1 MKKGIF
7 ALFAI
12 LLPLTLSAQESQTA
26 YNFLRLPVSAH
37 ASALGGENISII
49 EDDASLIFSNP
60 ALLSS
65 VSDRTIGLN
74 YMNYMSGVNTA
85 SATYSTVLADR
96 LTVGGSAQY
105 FGYGSMKEVD
115 ENNNIT
121 GTFSARD
128 ISLGAYVSYNLSQRL
143 VGGIS
148 AKWVTSY
155 IGKYNSIAMCVD
167 LGLNYYDSDRD
178 LSISTVARNLGGQ
191 LKAYD
196 EEYESLP
203 FEMHAGIT
211 KKLASAPLRLS
222 LTFLDLTHWNYKFI
236 NHLAVGA
243 EVTLSD
249 QIWVGAGMNFRRSND
264 MKISQGQENS
274 SRHGAGLTLG
284 GGVNLERFKIGL
296 SYGKYHVSS
305 SSIIANLSFNL

>member
-12 LLPLTLSAQESQTA
+12 LLPPTLSAQESQTA

-65 VSDRTIGLN
+65 VSDRSIGLN

-143 VGGIS
+143 S
-148 AKWVTSY
+148 MQLFF
-155 IGKYNSIAMCVD
+155 KYDMTNPFIA
-167 LGLNYYDSDRD
+167 N
-178 LSISTVARNLGGQ
+178 
-191 LKAYD
+191 AYKTTNV
-196 EEYESLP
+196 
-203 FEMHAGIT
+203 FAGIT
-211 KKLASAPLRLS
+211 ARFSLS
-222 LTFLDLTHWNYKFI
+222 
-236 NHLAVGA
+236 
-243 EVTLSD
+243 
-249 QIWVGAGMNFRRSND
+249 Q
-264 MKISQGQENS
+264 
-274 SRHGAGLTLG
+274 
-284 GGVNLERFKIGL
+284 
-296 SYGKYHVSS
+296 
-305 SSIIANLSFNL
+305 